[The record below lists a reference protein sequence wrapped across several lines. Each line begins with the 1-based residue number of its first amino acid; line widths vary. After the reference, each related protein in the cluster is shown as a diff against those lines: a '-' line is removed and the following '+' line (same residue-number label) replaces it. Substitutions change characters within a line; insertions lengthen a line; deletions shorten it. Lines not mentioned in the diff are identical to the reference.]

1 MTQSH
6 LLDCRENL
14 RARLDTELSMDSER
28 DPPDHAFFP
37 MLQHFDP
44 ESTPQEDLNREV
56 LILPQQI
63 VAYRASSTL
72 FPFEEWVE
80 ASTSLKVIEEF
91 GYSY

>member
-1 MTQSH
+1 
-6 LLDCRENL
+6 
-14 RARLDTELSMDSER
+14 MDSER
-28 DPPDHAFFP
+28 DPPDHGLFP
-37 MLQHFDP
+37 ALPHFGP

-80 ASTSLKVIEEF
+80 ASTSLKVIKEF